1 MNDNVVE
8 AVLARRDMKENIDLL
23 SDMINGLASV
33 DRSINTVIASE
44 DLSPLD
50 KSDLLSGVVVKHSDI
65 LDMES
70 IDVTRTSVEDME
82 GLKDKVL
89 VGLDTV
95 KSLFKSTRQKLFEA
109 VDKSKNI
116 WVTDNLK
123 RIELLESELS
133 NRVNVSNVTSGQLST
148 INKLMNNNLATIK
161 ASGVDIDSLPILA
174 KSMTESFRLD
184 YSSEIDEALSKL
196 IKRKDTKIVG
206 SDYIKVT
213 RLDSNALSYIVVGN
227 EYGVQGIR
235 YYDSTK
241 IKNNTPVLDYNNFNV
256 EYAQRLLDVAREI
269 SKLLPNIAESIRKE
283 LATVEDSMKDVSSKS
298 KWKTTMDGLSIG
310 TLSLYVGGAILV
322 GFGVS
327 TGGLPLIASMVSN
340 VGSKGMSFLSM
351 LVNGYMK
358 LNPRSKAVVGAAA
371 ISAGMTIPKTL
382 GSWFKKFEK
391 ESERDDSYYQEIEEK
406 AKVKLLNARVEMTT
420 KYSLDAIYG
429 MYFLTAELISTASII
444 IEYLDKKENM

>member
-8 AVLARRDMKENIDLL
+8 AVLARRDLKENIDLL
-23 SDMINGLASV
+23 SDMINGLSSV

-50 KSDLLSGVVVKHSDI
+50 KSNMLSGVVVKHTDI
-65 LDMES
+65 LDVES

-82 GLKDKVL
+82 GLKDKFL

-109 VDKSKNI
+109 VDKSKSV

-133 NRVNVSNVTSGQLST
+133 NRVNLDNITSGQLSI

-196 IKRKDTKIVG
+196 IKRKDSKVVG

-213 RLDSNALSYIVVGN
+213 RLDSNVLSYIVVGN

-241 IKNNTPVLDYNNFNV
+241 IKNNTPVLDYKTFNV

-269 SKLLPNIAESIRKE
+269 SKLLPNISESIRKE

-327 TGGLPLIASMVSN
+327 TGGLPLIASMVAN
-340 VGSKGMSFLSM
+340 AGSKGMSFLSM
-351 LVNGYMK
+351 LVNGYMR
-358 LNPRSKAVVGAAA
+358 LNHRSKAVLGAAA
-371 ISAGMTIPKTL
+371 ISAGMAIPKTL

-444 IEYLDKKENM
+444 IEYLDKKENK